1 MHANDLIRTDIEAYL
16 RQHEQKELLRFLTCG
31 SVDDGKS
38 TLIGRLLHDTQ
49 TIYEDQLKALEKDS
63 ARLGTT
69 GGELDLALLVDGLQA
84 EREQGI
90 TIDVAYRYFSTAR
103 RKFIIADTPGHEQY
117 TRNMAT
123 GASTCDLAVI
133 LIDARKGVLT
143 QTRRHSFIVS
153 LLGIRHI
160 VVAIN
165 KMDLVDYREEV
176 FDRIRS
182 DYLSFAQKLDVP
194 DIRFIPISALRGDN
208 VVEKSANMPWYAGL
222 TLLETLET
230 VEVAKDKNLKDLRF
244 PVQYVNRPHLD
255 FRGFSGTLAAGIAR
269 VGDEIV
275 VLPSGQKSRIKQIVT
290 YDGNLEEAF
299 PPQAVTLTLEDE
311 IDISR
316 GDLIV
321 SPDSPP
327 QMDYRCQAHV
337 VWMTEKPLVPG
348 RQYTIKQAT
357 RTLSGSV
364 ARILHRIDVHTLE
377 ETPADRLEMNE
388 IGLCEVAFNAP
399 LVFDPYQKCKGTGAF
414 IFIDRL
420 TNATCGAAMI
430 YAAAGD
436 ETKLGPVTPKERAS
450 RFGQQACV
458 VYLTGAYALEL
469 AYRLE
474 RRLFDTGHAAV
485 VLDEKVLPGVGPE
498 LAQAFTHAGL
508 IVLWPLA
515 EARPPVPEGM
525 VLDADRLDL
534 EQALKE
540 LKTAQILH

>member
-474 RRLFDTGHAAV
+474 RHLFDTGHAAV